1 MDWKKFLKEYKE
13 HFQKAKEEDAESIN
27 QIEID
32 FEKEILVINGKE
44 VKEPVIVSMPLDS
57 EWQRRKIF
65 NLKKGCCRKEKLP
78 EISITLEG
86 DVLK

>member
-1 MDWKKFLKEYKE
+1 MNWKKFQKECRRLFWKTG
-13 HFQKAKEEDAESIN
+13 EEDSENIN

-32 FEKEILVINGKE
+32 FEKEVLVINGKE
-44 VKEPVIVSMPLDS
+44 VKKTIIVSMPFDG

-65 NLKKGCCRKEKLP
+65 NFKKGCCRKEKLP

-86 DVLK
+86 DVMK